1 VDLVGN
7 KAFAT
12 SSGVTVDISGPTIGT
27 ISDGGKTDLD
37 WTNDPTSLTA
47 YWIGFKD
54 ENSGIKFYEYAI
66 GSSIGAMDVI
76 SWTNVGLDTSVT
88 HSGLSLSEGKTYYF
102 FVRAT
107 DQLGN
112 VSSVATSDGIAVDV
126 SPPTITE
133 INPVQNSVLSITDTA
148 NVTVQFS
155 EEVSDF
161 EVKITSHYGSIQFGT
176 DHSEDGLN
184 ISIYPPR
191 TSLDS
196 LTLQL
201 KNLTDR
207 SGLVAE
213 DTSYNFRVALIA
225 DYNNDYKV
233 DIQDLSS
240 FISLWPNFDLGPVI
254 GEIPYFTPQLDG
266 IANLRDVGVFTRMW
280 HWSYANNGASSKVF
294 GSIGDPI
301 KIDQSSD
308 RIIIPMPDNAV
319 AGEVLFQYQKTDV
332 DLGLSDEITEN
343 RMVISYRDSL
353 QGLLAVNF
361 GYMKEMQN
369 KNLSFALQ
377 VKGRNNSDLTIS
389 YVYYDEN
396 SIVVNMGTQDFNL
409 KAIPLE
415 FALHDNYPNPFNP
428 ITTINY
434 DLPQQA
440 HVNLMIYDILGREVV
455 KLVSSEIPA
464 GYQSVIWNTRNNIGA
479 PVSAGIYF
487 YQIQTK
493 DFIKTKK
500 MVLLK

>member
-1 VDLVGN
+1 
-7 KAFAT
+7 
-12 SSGVTVDISGPTIGT
+12 
-27 ISDGGKTDLD
+27 
-37 WTNDPTSLTA
+37 
-47 YWIGFKD
+47 
-54 ENSGIKFYEYAI
+54 
-66 GSSIGAMDVI
+66 MDVI

-88 HSGLSLSEGKTYYF
+88 HSGLSLSGGKTYYF

-148 NVTVQFS
+148 KVTIQFS

-161 EVKITSHYGSIQFGT
+161 EVKITSHYESIQFGT

-191 TSLDS
+191 TSLDT

-233 DIQDLSS
+233 DIQDLAN
-240 FISLWPNFDLGPVI
+240 FVSLWPNFDLGPVT

-294 GSIGDPI
+294 TSIGEPI
-301 KIDQSSD
+301 IINHSSD
-308 RIIIPMPDNAV
+308 RIIVPIPDNAI
-319 AGEVLFQYQKTDV
+319 AGEILLEYQGTDI
-332 DLGLSDEITEN
+332 DLGLSDEVTEN
-343 RMVISYRDSL
+343 RMVISNRDAV

-361 GYMKEMQN
+361 GYMKKTQN
-369 KNLSFALQ
+369 KELGFSVQ
-377 VKGRNNSDLTIS
+377 HKGKSNSDFTIS
-389 YVYYDEN
+389 YVYYDVN
-396 SIVVNMGTQDFNL
+396 NTIVNMGTQDFDL

-415 FALHDNYPNPFNP
+415 YALHENYPNPFNP
-428 ITTINY
+428 TTTLRF
-434 DLPQQA
+434 DLPEI
-440 HVNLMIYDILGREVV
+440 NDITLTIYNMLGQKV
-455 KLVSSEIPA
+455 KTFNMQSTPA
-464 GYQSVIWNTRNNIGA
+464 GYHSIMWNATNDLGEQVGAGVYLYQLQSKNFVKTR
-479 PVSAGIYF
+479 
-487 YQIQTK
+487 
-493 DFIKTKK
+493 K